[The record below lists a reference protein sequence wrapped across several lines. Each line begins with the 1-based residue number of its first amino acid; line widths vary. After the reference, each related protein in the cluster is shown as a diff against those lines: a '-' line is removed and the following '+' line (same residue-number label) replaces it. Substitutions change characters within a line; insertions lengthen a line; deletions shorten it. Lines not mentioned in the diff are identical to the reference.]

1 MLRARKVI
9 DWHGRGEGELAGEFA
24 TLPRGRYLLIPE
36 GEGELP
42 AEAADDGLSP
52 DEIEAINEGI
62 DAAERG
68 ELHDWADVRAE
79 LSALIATS
87 PAGRPR

>member
-1 MLRARKVI
+1 MHRARKVI
-9 DWHGRGEGELAGEFA
+9 DWHGQGVDELAGEFA

-36 GEGELP
+36 GEGELS
-42 AEAADDGLSP
+42 AEATDEDLSS

-68 ELHDWADVRAE
+68 EVHDWADVKAE
-79 LSALIATS
+79 LNALLATS
-87 PAGRPR
+87 PVDRPR